1 MFGGLGILNPYIPI
15 FFERLHMS
23 KPQIGILLMIPS
35 LTSFI
40 FAPAWSALS
49 DKFDI
54 RTELILFTLVISQ
67 FLTMYMYWIEAFYS
81 MMVVVLIS
89 SIIKSPLS
97 SLLDSLVMETLTD
110 KTLYG
115 SIRLWGA
122 VSFALTSLGGG
133 IILSSFDKF
142 ETTSVR
148 PFFYVFGLNAV
159 FAILT
164 GMVTVSITIVLW
176 RMKAENIKIETV
188 SDIEELD
195 IKIAQN
201 EDNDLKVQNED
212 NNLNDIED
220 CNAIQLPEIEDVIE
234 DKNSQLCGFL
244 CADFSVG
251 IFFIVVFLSGLVSGV
266 INGFLFLRL
275 KQLGGSGMVMG
286 VARFITCAAEVPC
299 FQIAGFLQKRLG
311 NYAFLL
317 GSHLLLYSSFV

>member
-81 MMVVVLIS
+81 MMVVVLLS

-133 IILSSFDKF
+133 VILSSFDKF
-142 ETTSVR
+142 ETSSVR

-176 RMKAENIKIETV
+176 RMKAENIKIEIV
-188 SDIEELD
+188 SDIKELD
-195 IKIAQN
+195 IKIVQN
-201 EDNDLKVQNED
+201 EDNDLKVLNED
-212 NNLNDIED
+212 SNLNDIED
-220 CNAIQLPEIEDVIE
+220 CNAIQLHVIE
-234 DKNSQLCGFL
+234 DDIEDKKSPFCGFI

-251 IFFIVVFLSGLVSGV
+251 VFFIVVFLSGLVSGV

-286 VARFITCAAEVPC
+286 VAR
-299 FQIAGFLQKRLG
+299 
-311 NYAFLL
+311 
-317 GSHLLLYSSFV
+317 YSSLFSYVLYTILCLSLLIALFSSFRNPICFFD